1 MIGCCI
7 ALSPDFIK
15 VNKPRI
21 LLMSGG
27 NQVGQNILDALADRR
42 SGLTLVATNTVAT
55 DISLFACDAV
65 YLTPE
70 TRGAPA
76 AFERR
81 FSEILA
87 LEKPDL
93 VIPCRDDDVA
103 FLADYREQRPEL
115 AKDFLCGNRFTAEA
129 TCDKWLSW
137 QFSVDRGLPFA
148 PTLATPIGAQAET
161 FASEYGFPLVAKPR
175 RGFASR
181 GVYLVFNE
189 AQLCRVATQDGYVI
203 QKYLSDPSI
212 LEAHLRSTDQLGIPL
227 FHSFE
232 GTKISLE
239 ILIAPNGSPAGN
251 FSFAITLSNDRTM
264 RFERHESEEATAL
277 GEQCTRVFADAGWRG
292 PMNIQCKLT
301 SDRRLVIFEY
311 NGRFNGGT
319 AARRLMGYDEV
330 GLAIKAFTGKELEPA
345 RSPHGRSPRVVRRI
359 LHMGPRCEDSAK
371 LTRDGHWQA
380 ETRTD

>member
-1 MIGCCI
+1 M
-7 ALSPDFIK
+7 
-15 VNKPRI
+15 NKMRI
-21 LLMSGG
+21 LLISGG

-42 SGLTLVATNTVAT
+42 SDVKLVATNTVAT
-55 DISLFACDAV
+55 EISLFDFDAV

-93 VIPCRDDDVA
+93 VIPCRDDDVV
-103 FLADYREQRPEL
+103 FLADYRERRPEL
-115 AKDFLCGNRFTAEA
+115 AKAFLCGNRSTAEA

-137 QFSVDRGLPFA
+137 QFSVERGLPFA
-148 PTLATPIGAQAET
+148 PTLATPAGAQAEA
-161 FASEYGFPLVAKPR
+161 FASEHGFPLVAKPR

-181 GVYLVFNE
+181 GVYLVCNE
-189 AQLCRVATQDGYVI
+189 AQLRRVATQDGYVI
-203 QKYLSDPSI
+203 QKYLDDPSI
-212 LEAHLRSTDQLGIPL
+212 PAAHLRSTDQMGIPL

-239 ILIAPNGSPAGN
+239 IFLAPDGSPAGN
-251 FSFAITLSNDRTM
+251 FSFSITLSNDRTM
-264 RFERHESEEATAL
+264 CFERYESGEATAL
-277 GEQCTRVFADAGWRG
+277 GEQCIRAFADAGWRG

-301 SDRRLVIFEY
+301 PSGKLVVFEF

-330 GLAIKAFTGKELEPA
+330 GLAVKTFAGKELEPA
-345 RSPHGRSPRVVRRI
+345 RYSHGTSHVARRMVYAVPQAEEI
-359 LHMGPRCEDSAK
+359 AK
-371 LTRDGHWQA
+371 LMRDEHWQRA
-380 ETRTD
+380 TGADRK